1 MTPSFLHAAVLA
13 GLAGVLLPI
22 LIHLLARPRPR
33 TVVFSHL
40 RFLRSVQERKAR
52 SFKLRRFLLLL
63 LRVLAVAFLVLAFS
77 RPFIPSGRASASTG
91 VSAWVVDRSASLMA
105 GDAWAL
111 LRGHAARLAGLSS
124 AGEPVALEW
133 TPRSGLSGDTL
144 TDASTAAAA
153 IEKSDPVWS
162 AGDAADAIRRAV
174 LRTGRAADA
183 DPEIF
188 LLTDGQA
195 SGFRNR
201 KPSEETEKWKGTL
214 FVLPFRNA
222 MDNAAVTDA
231 AVDPAPLRRE
241 EPLRLR
247 AVIRNFGASEIRGR
261 MIRFFAGDEA
271 VAQKTVDLKPGAA
284 AMESVPVMEETAGFI
299 RGKAQTQPDGFPQD
313 DERFFAAFH
322 RPVSRVLLVG
332 GRTAD
337 LSRFRAAL
345 EPRPDSP
352 SRFRTELRTP
362 DQAWAASLGQSDAVF
377 LVNCPLR
384 SAADASSLR
393 RFIESGGGALFVP
406 GPDSDL
412 GRWNEF
418 LFAAAWGDSLVLA
431 GASGAG
437 SGFLTLGP
445 PDPDEPLLDGVFE
458 PGWTPRRPPKF
469 FRFVRPSADGRRAP
483 LRFTDGHPFLSE
495 WPLGRGRLILLSGGT
510 DPDWSDFATSP
521 LFPALAARCGQVL
534 AALRDGAAGR
544 ALAGDSLVF
553 LSDPAVSGGRFQVE
567 TPSGERVSVLP
578 RLSSGKLRVVLKTAD
593 SPGLYRFFRD
603 DSLEAVTAVNMDP
616 AESDFRTIDEA
627 GLKKLLPSARV
638 VMLNAKE
645 PLEDQIRTRRR
656 GRELWRE
663 MLLLALF
670 CLIAETVV
678 AAVWK

>member
-1 MTPSFLHAAVLA
+1 MMPSFLHAAVLA

-40 RFLRSVQERKAR
+40 RFLRAVQERKAR

-77 RPFIPSGRASASTG
+77 RPFIPSGRASASKG

-105 GDAWAL
+105 EDAWAV

-124 AGEPVALEW
+124 AGESVALEW
-133 TPRSGLSGDTL
+133 TPRSGLSGDSL
-144 TDASTAAAA
+144 MDASSAAAA

-162 AGDAADAIRRAV
+162 AGDAADAIRRAAR
-174 LRTGRAADA
+174 RTGRMPDA

-188 LLTDGQA
+188 LLSDGQA
-195 SGFRNR
+195 SGFRAR
-201 KPSEETEKWKGTL
+201 RPSEDTEKWKGTL
-214 FVLPFRNA
+214 FVLPFRKA
-222 MDNAAVTDA
+222 MDNAAVTEA
-231 AVDPAPLRRE
+231 AVDPAPLRRD

-247 AVIRNFGASEIRGR
+247 AVIRNFGITEVRDR
-261 MIRFFAGDEA
+261 MVRFFAGDGA
-271 VAQKTVDLKPGAA
+271 VAQKTVDLEPGAA
-284 AMESVPVMEETAGFI
+284 VMESVPVMEETAGFI
-299 RGKAQTQPDGFPQD
+299 RGKVQTQPDGFPQD

-322 RPVSRVLLVG
+322 RPVSRILLVG
-332 GRTAD
+332 GRPAD

-352 SRFRTELRTP
+352 SRFLTELRTP
-362 DQAWAASLGQSDAVF
+362 DQAWAPSLGKSDAVF
-377 LVNCPLR
+377 FVNCPLR
-384 SAADASSLR
+384 SAADGSALR

-412 GRWNEF
+412 GRWNAL
-418 LFAAAWGDSLVLA
+418 LFTAVWGDSLVQA
-431 GASGAG
+431 GVSGAG
-437 SGFLTLGP
+437 SGYLTLGP
-445 PDPDEPLLDGVFE
+445 PDPDEPLLAGVFE

-469 FRFVRPSADGRRAP
+469 FRTVRPAAGGRRAP
-483 LRFTDGHPFLSE
+483 LRFTDGRPFLSE
-495 WPLGRGRLILLSGGT
+495 WPLGRGTLIVLSGGT

-521 LFPALAARCGQVL
+521 LFPAIAVRCGQVL
-534 AALRDGAAGR
+534 SALRDGAAGR
-544 ALAGDSLVF
+544 ALTGDSLVF
-553 LSDPAVSGGRFQVE
+553 FSGPAGSGGRFQVE

-578 RLSSGKLRVVLKTAD
+578 RLSGGKLRAVLKTAD
-593 SPGLYRFFRD
+593 RPGLYRFFRD
-603 DSLEAVTAVNMDP
+603 DSLEAVTAVNLDP

-627 GLKKLLPSARV
+627 GLKKLLPAARI

-663 MLLLALF
+663 MLLLALI
-670 CLIAETVV
+670 CLVAETVV
-678 AAVWK
+678 SAVWK